1 MLTEGTSQEFM
12 DTCRACNLIVFML
25 DALDGEEVLQ
35 SELELGKVL
44 CPGVRADYP
53 KTSVDEPMFIETL
66 F

>member
-1 MLTEGTSQEFM
+1 
-12 DTCRACNLIVFML
+12 ML

-44 CPGVRADYP
+44 CPSVRADYP